1 MCARVWLRCRL
12 LTSFSLWALALQ
24 AEPGCNGSL
33 WDELHPGCRV
43 GKAEA
48 LCSCRPL
55 GLSNALWGEAGTAAA
70 PGGRAAGVATEET
83 PLAPAALPLLQVLLQ
98 LKNVLQSSRNNLLP
112 FANEILFL
120 LTQVKAQAYIEVFL
134 AGTQCQVSYIML
146 TATFSN

>member
-1 MCARVWLRCRL
+1 MRVWLRCRL

-33 WDELHPGCRV
+33 NELHPGCRV

-55 GLSNALWGEAGTAAA
+55 GLSNALRGEAGTAAA

-83 PLAPAALPLLQVLLQ
+83 PLAPAALPLLQVLLPIPGVCEYSFLSGKLNILNKHC
-98 LKNVLQSSRNNLLP
+98 LKS
-112 FANEILFL
+112 II
-120 LTQVKAQAYIEVFL
+120 Y
-134 AGTQCQVSYIML
+134 G
-146 TATFSN
+146 